1 MANTWQD
8 GQARQDQSGW
18 FFPTKRELRGP
29 FVTDILSV
37 TVDVGNGSNLLRFCE
52 ERAIQ
57 VSWLLRLS
65 WSVVLRAYS
74 GESQVFFGY
83 ATVDREARIG
93 MDGMNDIA
101 TCCFDLRNDLPLEE
115 LLLENMGVA
124 IQQQQASNNSKNT
137 SNGLSM
143 EFNTVLL
150 QHRSIRSPRQ
160 GDARAILGHNG
171 AKVSSSKPKLIVSS
185 SRSDKICAPLMRHGT
200 AGCCPCG
207 NGRRLSYHS

>member
-1 MANTWQD
+1 MANTWHD
-8 GQARQDQSGW
+8 GQTRQDQCGW

-29 FVTDILSV
+29 FATDILSV
-37 TVDVGNGSNLLRFCE
+37 TADVANGSNLLRFCE

-57 VSWLLRLS
+57 VSWLLQLS
-65 WSVVLRAYS
+65 CSLVLRAYS

-83 ATVDREARIG
+83 TKVDREARIG

-101 TCCFDLRNDLPLEE
+101 TCCVELRNDVPLDE
-115 LLLENMGVA
+115 LLLENMGGA
-124 IQQQQASNNSKNT
+124 IQQQQALNNSKNT
-137 SNGLSM
+137 SDGLSM

-150 QHRSIRSPRQ
+150 QHQSTRRSRH

-171 AKVSSSKPKLIVSS
+171 AKVSSSKPNLIVSS
-185 SRSDKICAPLMRHGT
+185 SRSDKICPPLMRHGT

-207 NGRRLSYHS
+207 NRRRFSYHS